1 MSEAERFVMHVSPL
15 RCDSYMVIYGH
26 LWSFGIMA
34 EHAIRFPI
42 PTGVNFGS
50 RTSLFAVARSLRLAR
65 ISTESG
71 FEISSWN
78 SNGLDMLPEILPLVA
93 WRGIVEGKEEPMTG
107 IFSGAPRSRVSCGGA
122 AGWKSSAMTAAPEK
136 MEMKVS
142 TKKDLGFFL
151 RAARVFLQGA
161 EAKEGLPARAPVDE
175 LQVSGLGE
183 AIKVAVT
190 LCGRLEAEGLAVIDA
205 VGSLDQLVY
214 LRRFFPTIPRLSTAF
229 GPGATPLFSERS
241 LAMPPRGKAKA
252 KAAAGSAVD
261 AARTLRPEAAKPK
274 VEKFYR
280 EVDGIPWNVKLGVP
294 LRCEARGCEINDCS
308 ERGVT
313 LEQLTELA
321 AYVQEVGQA
330 SLLTGRDGATVASD
344 AVNLY
349 VINDLLVKPLTF
361 PFKCSW
367 VELVAPAPQLPRWFV
382 SHWICTFANNQHD
395 LSGLSGQLRD
405 TPFVKAILSP
415 RCEGTVALLDSNVTT
430 FDRIW
435 CVLENFVSTV
445 WAREDREET
454 HFYDI
459 ACWLPENSALHGGK
473 PVPAKPTLRMDSGE
487 GESVAD
493 EATGGAFPLRVA
505 VKGVTVDIS
514 KAKASREDD
523 KRKILHLIAGTPE
536 EDWSQPPP
544 SECEAFSSMNS
555 GVRRMFA
562 AGALYKAALHS
573 EISDLTK
580 LLAEFPEAKD
590 EGISDGAGPDQSIK
604 HLHIYCKGKNNVE
617 ALKLLL
623 EAGVQVD
630 KAKRDGA
637 TAVFIAT
644 QFGSADALSLGVPS
658 NCPVPRKLLLA
669 ADANP
674 NLARQEDGVAP
685 AYMAVQNGH
694 MKELTMLLEA
704 RADLNQLT
712 TKGALVGAAP
722 LHLAVQMEKVDAV
735 KLLLQYKADPNLET
749 EQGNRPLSLVKN
761 SQLRKLLVDAGAAA
775 AEVAE
780 VAEVAPKAK
789 AKGKAK
795 AKAKANFATAS
806 SSVTQQI
813 GLMSAYELLEN

>member
-1 MSEAERFVMHVSPL
+1 
-15 RCDSYMVIYGH
+15 
-26 LWSFGIMA
+26 
-34 EHAIRFPI
+34 
-42 PTGVNFGS
+42 
-50 RTSLFAVARSLRLAR
+50 
-65 ISTESG
+65 
-71 FEISSWN
+71 
-78 SNGLDMLPEILPLVA
+78 
-93 WRGIVEGKEEPMTG
+93 
-107 IFSGAPRSRVSCGGA
+107 
-122 AGWKSSAMTAAPEK
+122 
-136 MEMKVS
+136 
-142 TKKDLGFFL
+142 
-151 RAARVFLQGA
+151 
-161 EAKEGLPARAPVDE
+161 
-175 LQVSGLGE
+175 
-183 AIKVAVT
+183 
-190 LCGRLEAEGLAVIDA
+190 
-205 VGSLDQLVY
+205 
-214 LRRFFPTIPRLSTAF
+214 
-229 GPGATPLFSERS
+229 
-241 LAMPPRGKAKA
+241 MPPRGKAKA
-252 KAAAGSAVD
+252 KAAAGSGVD
-261 AARTLRPEAAKPK
+261 AARTLREKPEPAKPK

-280 EVDGIPWNVKLGVP
+280 EVEGIPWSVKLGVP
-294 LRCEARGCEINDCS
+294 LSCEARGCEIHDCA
-308 ERGVT
+308 ERAVT

-330 SLLTGRDGATVASD
+330 SLLTDRDGSTVTSD

-367 VELVAPAPQLPRWFV
+367 VELVVPAPQLPRWFV
-382 SHWICTFANNQHD
+382 SHWWGTPFPQTCSLLQFHTQQRNLADSPYWICTFANNQHD

-430 FDRIW
+430 FDRIC

-445 WAREDREET
+445 WAREEEA

-487 GESVAD
+487 GVHESVAD

-514 KAKASREDD
+514 RAKASREDD

-544 SECEAFSSMNS
+544 SECDAFTSMNS

-573 EISDLTK
+573 DISDLTK

-590 EGISDGAGPDQSIK
+590 EGISDGAGPV
-604 HLHIYCKGKNNVE
+604 YAAAMKNNVE

-623 EAGVQVD
+623 EARVQVD

-644 QFGSADALSLGVPS
+644 QFGSTDAL
-658 NCPVPRKLLLA
+658 KLLLA

-685 AYMAVQNGH
+685 AYMAVQNAR
-694 MKELTMLLEA
+694 MKELAMLLEA

-712 TKGALVGAAP
+712 TKGAAP
-722 LHLAVQMEKVDAV
+722 LHLAVQMEKADAV

-749 EQGNRPLSLVKN
+749 EQGNRPLSLVKS
-761 SQLRKLLVDAGAAA
+761 SQLRKLLADAGAAA
-775 AEVAE
+775 VEVVE
-780 VAEVAPKAK
+780 AEVAPKAK

-795 AKAKANFATAS
+795 AKASFATAS